1 MATCTKCGKS
11 GFGILEIKNG
21 KCPACRK
28 AEEQAELSKT
38 DEQRA
43 REKTAKDLTLQ
54 NAKRLTIT
62 TETTLNRDVERLGIV
77 ASEVVLGM
85 NMFKDVLANVR
96 DIFGGRSG
104 VVQKTLKDA
113 RELAFTEIRVQAAE
127 LGADAVIAIDV
138 DYHSMSTGS
147 SANMMIVSVTGT
159 AVKSAD
165 QTR

>member
-11 GFGILEIKNG
+11 GFGLLEVKNG
-21 KCPACRK
+21 KCPTCRK

-43 REKTAKDLTLQ
+43 REKVAKDTALQ
-54 NAKRLTIT
+54 QAKRLTIT
-62 TETTLNRDVERLGIV
+62 TETTLNQDVERLGVV

-85 NMFKDVLANVR
+85 NLFKDALANIR

-113 RELAFTEIRVQAAE
+113 RELAFSEIRLQAAE
-127 LGADAVIAIDV
+127 LGADAVIAVDI

-147 SANMMIVSVTGT
+147 SVNMMIVSVSGT
-159 AVKSAD
+159 AVKREQA
-165 QTR
+165 